1 MHVLSANYA
10 WQKIAKVIRV
20 KRPLMI
26 VTHTHTHTHT
36 QEHGCVPV
44 SFMRKTM
51 HSAVKFARF
60 IALVSTL
67 DVFII

>member
-26 VTHTHTHTHT
+26 VTHTHT
-36 QEHGCVPV
+36 QEQACVPV

>member
-1 MHVLSANYA
+1 MAK
-10 WQKIAKVIRV
+10 KIAKVIRI

-26 VTHTHTHTHT
+26 ATHTHT
-36 QEHGCVPV
+36 QEHMCVPV

-60 IALVSTL
+60 ITLVSIL

>member
-26 VTHTHTHTHT
+26 VTHTHT